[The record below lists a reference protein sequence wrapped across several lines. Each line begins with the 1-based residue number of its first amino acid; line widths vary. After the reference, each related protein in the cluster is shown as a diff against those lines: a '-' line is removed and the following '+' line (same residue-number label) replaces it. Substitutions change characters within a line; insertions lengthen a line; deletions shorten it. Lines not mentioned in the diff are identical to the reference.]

1 MGRSRFNYHILLF
14 WPNIIGYIR
23 LFLIT
28 CMIISISAYFICAC
42 LFYLL
47 STVLDFFDGAV
58 ARSWNQTSR
67 FGAQIDVIIDIM
79 GRGFLW
85 VYLSP
90 YFFFIPCI
98 EWIVFSATSKK
109 GKFWKDQFSSA
120 PSWVQNVMANNFRTF
135 LGMITMTGV
144 DFLPLFLLTLQTDK
158 FAMIPSVLQFLLFSG
173 LLIGRLLS
181 AAVEIYIIIQHFEEL
196 LDDNYADN

>member
-1 MGRSRFNYHILLF
+1 MGCPRFNYRILLF
-14 WPNIIGYIR
+14 WPNIIGYLR
-23 LFLIT
+23 LFLII
-28 CMIISISAYFICAC
+28 CMMISISAHFFCAC

-58 ARSWNQTSR
+58 ARSWDQASR
-67 FGAQIDVIIDIM
+67 FGAQIDVIIDII

-85 VYLSP
+85 VYSSP

-109 GKFWKDQFSSA
+109 GKFWKDKFSSA
-120 PSWVQNVMANNFRTF
+120 PSWVQNVMANNFRTS

-144 DFLPLFLLTLQTDK
+144 DFLPLFLLTLQTDN
-158 FAMIPSVLQFLLFSG
+158 FAMIPSVLQFLLFCI

-181 AAVEIYIIIQHFEEL
+181 VAVEIYIIIHYFEEL
-196 LDDNYADN
+196 LDDNNADN